1 MKILSHRGYWK
12 TAAEKNTLQ
21 AFDRSFSLGLGT
33 ETDLRDLHG
42 QLVISHDPAGEPSL
56 GADAFFQAY
65 TRHALDQPLALN
77 IKADGLQGLLA
88 AALSKHDIQD
98 YFVFDM
104 SIPDMLGY
112 IRAGLRVF
120 SRQSEYEPV
129 PALYE
134 HASGVW
140 IDCFETEWVTEKTL
154 AGHLAARK
162 QVCIVSPELHKRPY
176 QDYWE
181 KLSKMSVSSDSNIM
195 LCTDFPEE
203 AQRVFG

>member
-12 TAAEKNTLQ
+12 TTEEKNALQ
-21 AFDRSFSLGLGT
+21 AFDRSFSHGFGT
-33 ETDLRDLHG
+33 ETDLRDLRG

-56 GADAFFQAY
+56 GADAFFHAY
-65 TRHALDQPLALN
+65 TRHALDLPLALN

-88 AALSKHDIQD
+88 AALSDHDIQN

-112 IRAGLRVF
+112 IRTGLKVF

-154 AGHLAARK
+154 AGHLSARK

-176 QDYWE
+176 RDYWE
-181 KLSKMSVSSDSNIM
+181 KLSKMPFASDSNIM